1 MPDYSEI
8 VGAASGVDRRVRFWE
23 NERPPMEQC
32 GMKTY
37 SLFSTW
43 LRVAATYAGVALS
56 LLVLAPLALPESP
69 PPLLGRFIFTGD
81 FNTARAFHTATLLRY
96 GSVLAAGGY
105 TDSASRSAELYDPR
119 SRTWT
124 PTGDLITARNAHTAT
139 LLLDGKVLVAGGSR
153 TNAAPIREAELYDP
167 ATGTWTSAGNLRQ
180 ARTSHTATLL
190 EDGRV
195 LVVGGTRD
203 YSDGLASTEIYDP
216 ATGIWSATANLNE
229 GRWTHTASLLPDGT
243 VIVAGGRRK
252 SDHAGQQRNF
262 SS

>member
-1 MPDYSEI
+1 MPGSPY
-8 VGAASGVDRRVRFWE
+8 RFW
-23 NERPPMEQC
+23 
-32 GMKTY
+32 
-37 SLFSTW
+37 SLP
-43 LRVAATYAGVALS
+43 LS
-56 LLVLAPLALPESP
+56 LCPNPHRRFSDVLSSP
-69 PPLLGRFIFTGD
+69 
-81 FNTARAFHTATLLRY
+81 
-96 GSVLAAGGY
+96 V
-105 TDSASRSAELYDPR
+105 
-119 SRTWT
+119 
-124 PTGDLITARNAHTAT
+124 
-139 LLLDGKVLVAGGSR
+139 
-153 TNAAPIREAELYDP
+153 
-167 ATGTWTSAGNLRQ
+167 TGTRTSAGNLRQ

-229 GRWTHTASLLPDGT
+229 GRWTHTANLLPDGT

>member
-1 MPDYSEI
+1 
-8 VGAASGVDRRVRFWE
+8 
-23 NERPPMEQC
+23 
-32 GMKTY
+32 MKTY
-37 SLFSTW
+37 SLFSAW

-81 FNTARAFHTATLLRY
+81 FNTARAFHTATLLRD
-96 GSVLAAGGY
+96 GRVLVAGGY

-180 ARTSHTATLL
+180 ARPVTPQHSSKTAGSWSSEERETIPMGWPQPKFTTRQR
-190 EDGRV
+190 ESGAQRQISMRDAGR
-195 LVVGGTRD
+195 TRPAC
-203 YSDGLASTEIYDP
+203 YQTEP
-216 ATGIWSATANLNE
+216 
-229 GRWTHTASLLPDGT
+229 
-243 VIVAGGRRK
+243 
-252 SDHAGQQRNF
+252 
-262 SS
+262 